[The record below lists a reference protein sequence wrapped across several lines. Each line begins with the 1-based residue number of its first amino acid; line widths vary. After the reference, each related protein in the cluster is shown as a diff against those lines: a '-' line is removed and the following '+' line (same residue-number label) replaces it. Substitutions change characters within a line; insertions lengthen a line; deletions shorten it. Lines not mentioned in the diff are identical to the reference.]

1 MRRIGQ
7 KRNSILSIFA
17 IALSTLTFLVGN
29 VPVANAQLKGVTL
42 DFAAA
47 EPTSYNHLVG
57 GGRWNS
63 GILNTDIARSLA
75 GSQFK
80 CGDIVSY
87 LSKFEMDAS
96 NSITSIEPFTISSEF
111 NFDLD
116 TTGQSGA
123 ILGDVLAVSIDPSD
137 SAQQGNR
144 NSIATLVSE
153 TASGPI
159 FTKGSVLSAVV
170 EVSNLEQ
177 NEVVVVRMDVKIF
190 CDPKLNP
197 TGNLQALF
205 KDAKLT
211 FKNGSTPVSPAE
223 PLNQGAKTVPMKELG
238 ALAIPQ
244 LSLVKTVTT
253 GSCPGVKSLTVLQN
267 TEVRYC
273 YSVLNTTNGG
283 GNPAAPIYNV
293 SDISDDGGIFAEFS
307 VALTGLSDQDGDG
320 QLDDLAAGA
329 IATGEAVKTYN
340 PTIDTTLLNTATVRG
355 FDSII
360 NPLELNATDS
370 ATLIIEVPDAAPS
383 ISINKLTNGSDGP
396 FILVGEPVVWSYQ
409 LTNTGNRTLS
419 NISVIDNQGVTV
431 VCPET
436 TLAVGQSITCDA
448 NGLAITG
455 PYSNTATVSAVS
467 EATTVTASDSSSYF
481 GAAPSM
487 TLLKKTNGVDS
498 AEVPVGDS
506 VTWTYLVTNTGNVA
520 IDSVVVTDNLV
531 SQITCPKNTLAIA
544 ETMTCSATGVA
555 DKGYYENIGTARAN
569 FQGTVVSAEDASE
582 YYGIEA
588 KISIQKTTNGQD
600 GGTIIYLTPIEWQYL
615 VTNTGNVTLSNIVV
629 VDDKGLTVVCPFTSL
644 AQGEAMTCT
653 ASGLAGIGNYSNIGS
668 VTASYGSLLASAN
681 DTSSYFGA
689 NPILTLKKFT
699 NGEEAPYIRVGDPVN
714 WTYLVTN
721 TGNVTVSGISVLDDQ
736 GVTVTCPKSVLE
748 ISEAMTCTGS
758 GTATLGWYRNLG
770 TVNGTFEQTNVSAKD
785 SSTYF
790 GYTLSITVDK
800 RTNGSDNPTITA
812 GSPVV
817 WTYQVKNNSNVA
829 VDTLT
834 VVDDQG
840 VSVTCPK
847 TSLEPTEEIQC
858 TASGTAIAGP
868 YTNIATATAFYG
880 TMMVQAT
887 DASSYFGAAGSID
900 VLKTPDTQ
908 TVTAGGSVTF
918 TITITNTGNIPLS
931 NIVVTDPLSPDCDR
945 IFATLQV
952 AEVVSFTCTKTLV
965 QTSFT
970 NVVTVSA
977 STGTSTISDSDSAE
991 INVDILPDIS
1001 LTKTANPNT
1010 VPATGGLVDYTLRI
1024 SNIGLEAVVVTA
1036 LSDSKFPL
1044 SSACSA
1050 LIGQSIAPGS
1060 FLECVIQGLVPAST
1074 GETSFINTATA
1085 TAQDPEQNAD
1095 TATATATITYG
1106 WYGRTPGFW
1115 KNNQQAWVSGY
1126 TPNQFIQDV
1135 FTIPSTLLQSGVL
1148 DLVKPSGKDRLIDGL
1163 NYQGGS
1169 NLSGGFQILMRA
1181 AIAAL
1186 LNEAYYG
1193 IYYPGATSPAGLIAQ
1208 VNSTLATQN
1217 RASYITLASLLDY
1230 WNNAIHST
1238 LP

>member
-1 MRRIGQ
+1 MRRTGQ

-29 VPVANAQLKGVTL
+29 VPMANAQLKGVTL

-137 SAQQGNR
+137 SAQRGNG
-144 NSIATLVSE
+144 NSVATLISE

-273 YSVLNTTNGG
+273 YTVLNTTNGG

-329 IATGEAVKTYN
+329 TATGEAVKTYN

-467 EATTVTASDSSSYF
+467 EATIVTASDSSSYF
-481 GAAPSM
+481 GAAPSI

-531 SQITCPKNTLAIA
+531 SEITCPKNTLAIA

-689 NPILTLKKFT
+689 NPVLTLKKFT

-721 TGNVTVSGISVLDDQ
+721 TGNVTVGGISVVDDQ

-770 TVNGTFEQTNVSAKD
+770 TVNGTFEQTNVSAQD

-790 GYTLSITVDK
+790 GYTVSITVDK
-800 RTNGSDNPTITA
+800 RTNGSDNPTISA

-918 TITITNTGNIPLS
+918 TITVSNTGNIPLS

-1001 LTKTANPNT
+1001 LTKTANPKT

-1085 TAQDPEQNAD
+1085 AAQDPEQNAD

-1135 FTIPSTLLQSGVL
+1135 FTIPGTLLQ
-1148 DLVKPSGKDRLIDGL
+1148 
-1163 NYQGGS
+1163 
-1169 NLSGGFQILMRA
+1169 
-1181 AIAAL
+1181 
-1186 LNEAYYG
+1186 
-1193 IYYPGATSPAGLIAQ
+1193 
-1208 VNSTLATQN
+1208 
-1217 RASYITLASLLDY
+1217 
-1230 WNNAIHST
+1230 
-1238 LP
+1238 

>member
-96 NSITSIEPFTISSEF
+96 DSITGIEPFTISSEF

-123 ILGDVLAVSIDPSD
+123 ILGDVLAVSIDPGD
-137 SAQQGNR
+137 SAQQGNG
-144 NSIATLVSE
+144 NSVATLISE

-329 IATGEAVKTYN
+329 TATGEAVKTYN

-409 LTNTGNRTLS
+409 LTNTGNRTLT

-531 SQITCPKNTLAIA
+531 SEITCPKNTLAIA

-588 KISIQKTTNGQD
+588 TISIQKTTNGQD
-600 GGTIIYLTPIEWQYL
+600 SGTIIYLTPIEWQYL

-653 ASGLAGIGNYSNIGS
+653 ASGLAGIGNYSNVGS

-681 DTSSYFGA
+681 DASSYFGA
-689 NPILTLKKFT
+689 NPVLTLKKLT

-721 TGNVTVSGISVLDDQ
+721 TGNVTVSGISVVDDQ
-736 GVTVTCPKSVLE
+736 GVTVSCPKSVLE

-770 TVNGTFEQTNVSAKD
+770 TVNGTFEQTNVSAQD

-790 GYTLSITVDK
+790 GYSVSITVDK

-1001 LTKTANPNT
+1001 LTKTANPKT

-1024 SNIGLEAVVVTA
+1024 SNIGLETVVVTA

-1135 FTIPSTLLQSGVL
+1135 FTIPGTLLQSGVL

>member
-1 MRRIGQ
+1 MRRTGQ

-29 VPVANAQLKGVTL
+29 VPMANAQLKGVTL

-137 SAQQGNR
+137 SAQRGNG
-144 NSIATLVSE
+144 NSVATLVSE

-211 FKNGSTPVSPAE
+211 FKNGSTPVTPAE
-223 PLNQGAKTVPMKELG
+223 PINQGAKTVPMKELG

-273 YSVLNTTNGG
+273 YTVLNTTNGG

-329 IATGEAVKTYN
+329 TATGEAVKTYN

-531 SQITCPKNTLAIA
+531 SEITCPKNTLAIA

-569 FQGTVVSAEDASE
+569 FQGTVVSAED
-582 YYGIEA
+582 
-588 KISIQKTTNGQD
+588 
-600 GGTIIYLTPIEWQYL
+600 
-615 VTNTGNVTLSNIVV
+615 
-629 VDDKGLTVVCPFTSL
+629 
-644 AQGEAMTCT
+644 
-653 ASGLAGIGNYSNIGS
+653 
-668 VTASYGSLLASAN
+668 
-681 DTSSYFGA
+681 
-689 NPILTLKKFT
+689 
-699 NGEEAPYIRVGDPVN
+699 
-714 WTYLVTN
+714 
-721 TGNVTVSGISVLDDQ
+721 
-736 GVTVTCPKSVLE
+736 
-748 ISEAMTCTGS
+748 
-758 GTATLGWYRNLG
+758 
-770 TVNGTFEQTNVSAKD
+770 
-785 SSTYF
+785 
-790 GYTLSITVDK
+790 
-800 RTNGSDNPTITA
+800 
-812 GSPVV
+812 
-817 WTYQVKNNSNVA
+817 
-829 VDTLT
+829 
-834 VVDDQG
+834 
-840 VSVTCPK
+840 
-847 TSLEPTEEIQC
+847 
-858 TASGTAIAGP
+858 
-868 YTNIATATAFYG
+868 
-880 TMMVQAT
+880 
-887 DASSYFGAAGSID
+887 
-900 VLKTPDTQ
+900 
-908 TVTAGGSVTF
+908 
-918 TITITNTGNIPLS
+918 
-931 NIVVTDPLSPDCDR
+931 
-945 IFATLQV
+945 
-952 AEVVSFTCTKTLV
+952 
-965 QTSFT
+965 
-970 NVVTVSA
+970 
-977 STGTSTISDSDSAE
+977 
-991 INVDILPDIS
+991 
-1001 LTKTANPNT
+1001 
-1010 VPATGGLVDYTLRI
+1010 
-1024 SNIGLEAVVVTA
+1024 
-1036 LSDSKFPL
+1036 
-1044 SSACSA
+1044 
-1050 LIGQSIAPGS
+1050 
-1060 FLECVIQGLVPAST
+1060 
-1074 GETSFINTATA
+1074 
-1085 TAQDPEQNAD
+1085 
-1095 TATATATITYG
+1095 
-1106 WYGRTPGFW
+1106 
-1115 KNNQQAWVSGY
+1115 
-1126 TPNQFIQDV
+1126 
-1135 FTIPSTLLQSGVL
+1135 
-1148 DLVKPSGKDRLIDGL
+1148 
-1163 NYQGGS
+1163 
-1169 NLSGGFQILMRA
+1169 
-1181 AIAAL
+1181 
-1186 LNEAYYG
+1186 
-1193 IYYPGATSPAGLIAQ
+1193 
-1208 VNSTLATQN
+1208 
-1217 RASYITLASLLDY
+1217 
-1230 WNNAIHST
+1230 
-1238 LP
+1238 

>member
-1 MRRIGQ
+1 MRRTGQ

-29 VPVANAQLKGVTL
+29 VPMANAQLKGVTL

-137 SAQQGNR
+137 SAQRGNG
-144 NSIATLVSE
+144 NSVATLVSE

-211 FKNGSTPVSPAE
+211 FKNGSTPVTPAE
-223 PLNQGAKTVPMKELG
+223 PINQGAKTVPMKELG

-329 IATGEAVKTYN
+329 TATGEAVKTYN

-396 FILVGEPVVWSYQ
+396 FILVGEPVVWSFQ
-409 LTNTGNRTLS
+409 LTNTGNRTLT

-531 SQITCPKNTLAIA
+531 SEITCPKSTLAIA

-569 FQGTVVSAEDASE
+569 FQGTVVSAEDSSE

-689 NPILTLKKFT
+689 NPVLTLKKFT

-721 TGNVTVSGISVLDDQ
+721 TGNVTVSGISVVDDQ

-770 TVNGTFEQTNVSAKD
+770 TVNGTFEQTNVSAQD

-790 GYTLSITVDK
+790 GYSVSITVDK

-918 TITITNTGNIPLS
+918 TITISNTGNIPLS

-1001 LTKTANPNT
+1001 LTKTANPKT

-1085 TAQDPEQNAD
+1085 AAQDPEQNAD

-1135 FTIPSTLLQSGVL
+1135 FTIPGTLLQSGVL